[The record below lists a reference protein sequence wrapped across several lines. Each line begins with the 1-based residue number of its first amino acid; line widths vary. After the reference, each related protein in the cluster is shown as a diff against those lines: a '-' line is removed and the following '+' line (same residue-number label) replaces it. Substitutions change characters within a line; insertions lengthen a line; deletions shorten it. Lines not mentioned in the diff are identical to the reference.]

1 MVPEAVA
8 DVVPVDFAEEV
19 VILDLKDLSYS
30 FLGVVE
36 DSQVF
41 LDGFV
46 PGFVDDYLVF
56 FGATVFLDQGTNCV
70 DCCWGD

>member
-46 PGFVDDYLVF
+46 PGFVDDYLVL
-56 FGATVFLDQGTNCV
+56 FGAAVFLDQGTNCV